1 MKPVIT
7 ALALLL
13 LLGCHHQMKPQTE
26 SQVAKQAPE
35 TAPVEFNADALMADF
50 AHRY

>member
-7 ALALLL
+7 ALALLF
-13 LLGCHHQMKPQTE
+13 LLGCHHQTQPQSAASE
-26 SQVAKQAPE
+26 
-35 TAPVEFNADALMADF
+35 PVEKPSAPYEMNADALMADF